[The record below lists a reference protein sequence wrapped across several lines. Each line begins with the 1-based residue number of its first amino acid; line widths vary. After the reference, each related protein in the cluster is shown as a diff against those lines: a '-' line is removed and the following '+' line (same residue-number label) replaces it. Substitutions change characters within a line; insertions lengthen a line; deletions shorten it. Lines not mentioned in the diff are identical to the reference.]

1 MITNIDSS
9 GDLNSSTA
17 MSASTR
23 QAQVCDARAYKLE
36 LWGCSSVGERL
47 LCKQEVT
54 GSNPVSSTR
63 RRRAAIGDSVSYP
76 LMEARVS
83 VKLSVS
89 TVSLNQRH
97 DPIVDLAVE
106 LSPGV

>member
-9 GDLNSSTA
+9 GDLSSPTA
-17 MSASTR
+17 MSAATR
-23 QAQVCDARAYKLE
+23 QARVCGARAYKLE

-63 RRRAAIGDSVSYP
+63 RGGAPIGDSVSY
-76 LMEARVS
+76 L
-83 VKLSVS
+83 L
-89 TVSLNQRH
+89 
-97 DPIVDLAVE
+97 VE
-106 LSPGV
+106 EG

>member
-1 MITNIDSS
+1 MNDNQYRLVRRPQLVN
-9 GDLNSSTA
+9 GDVRVDAPS
-17 MSASTR
+17 
-23 QAQVCDARAYKLE
+23 QVCDARAYKLE

-76 LMEARVS
+76 LME
-83 VKLSVS
+83 
-89 TVSLNQRH
+89 
-97 DPIVDLAVE
+97 E
-106 LSPGV
+106 G

>member
-9 GDLNSSTA
+9 GDLNSPTA
-17 MSASTR
+17 TR

-76 LMEARVS
+76 LME
-83 VKLSVS
+83 
-89 TVSLNQRH
+89 
-97 DPIVDLAVE
+97 E
-106 LSPGV
+106 G